1 MTSMRRWSPTS
12 HIILIIVLLWIS
24 VFEPISALSRPIYPP
39 QRIPIDYPG
48 LIAGYEGW
56 LVVQDAAQRAIYLV
70 SPETWEARLLVSGV
84 DAGDMLVLGD
94 LLAIAPREGPLII
107 YDIKARGERRLET
120 PGRIEDLEAGDGVIW
135 ASIPSLGLIVGI
147 NSSSFEVARTLSIS
161 ACAGREK
168 ISASDNALWVINQD
182 CRSITRIDL
191 RSGSKSALEL
201 DEQAIVVKA
210 ISDEAL
216 IATSGNK
223 ILKIS
228 SNLRIQKTWS
238 LGGDFMAEA
247 QLYQLADG
255 RIIYVAPSRWIIGEI
270 EGDRIT
276 EFKTMASI
284 GGSALAGDRIWFTEP
299 SKGRIGY
306 APLSRSPKITAF
318 KVEKAGGEVFR
329 AYLEASDPDGEPLKA
344 YLIAYYPDL
353 IGARQNRTYE
363 MNQEDGRYALE
374 FTVDQGMR
382 AEVYAAVVDPYNN
395 LARSEKVMIEAER
408 VETETSWQTTRTSQT
423 HAVTPADIYALASSL
438 LLFIPIIIAIIYL
451 KGRRKRRR

>member
-1 MTSMRRWSPTS
+1 GIDPANIEIAR
-12 HIILIIVLLWIS
+12 IIELDV
-24 VFEPISALSRPIYPP
+24 
-39 QRIPIDYPG
+39 
-48 LIAGYEGW
+48 
-56 LVVQDAAQRAIYLV
+56 
-70 SPETWEARLLVSGV
+70 
-84 DAGDMLVLGD
+84 
-94 LLAIAPREGPLII
+94 
-107 YDIKARGERRLET
+107 
-120 PGRIEDLEAGDGVIW
+120 
-135 ASIPSLGLIVGI
+135 AS
-147 NSSSFEVARTLSIS
+147 
-161 ACAGREK
+161 GREK
-168 ISASDNALWVINQD
+168 ISEANGILWAVSGD
-182 CRSITRIDL
+182 GRSIVRIDL
-191 RSGSKSALEL
+191 GSGARSSLEIGESIAAIKAFRGGAL
-201 DEQAIVVKA
+201 A
-210 ISDEAL
+210 
-216 IATSGNK
+216 ATSEDR
-223 ILKIS
+223 IIEISEDLKIRRS
-228 SNLRIQKTWS
+228 WS
-238 LGGDFMAEA
+238 LERGSSIEI
-247 QLYQLADG
+247 QLYRLDDG
-255 RIIYVAPSRWIIGEI
+255 RIIYVSPSRWIIGEI

-276 EFKTMASI
+276 EVRAEARI
-284 GGSALAGDRIWFTEP
+284 GGSTLAGDKIWFTEP

-306 APLSRSPKITAF
+306 APLSRPPKITAF

-382 AEVYAAVVDPYNN
+382 AEVYAAVVDPYGN